1 MSNTDLCRIETEL
14 TVSEYPAVMD
24 GRTILTHARHCAIA
38 SMYEKRRN
46 MTVSGL
52 SCKQVGVKPISEKAS
67 DVRITER
74 RTKLRPCLCH
84 NRQQKRKSSN
94 LVTIEP

>member
-1 MSNTDLCRIETEL
+1 
-14 TVSEYPAVMD
+14 MD

-52 SCKQVGVKPISEKAS
+52 SCKQVGVKPISEKSFRRAYNGTAYQIKTVPLSQSPTKTQIFESCYDRTVKKAVDRKAS
-67 DVRITER
+67 
-74 RTKLRPCLCH
+74 
-84 NRQQKRKSSN
+84 
-94 LVTIEP
+94 